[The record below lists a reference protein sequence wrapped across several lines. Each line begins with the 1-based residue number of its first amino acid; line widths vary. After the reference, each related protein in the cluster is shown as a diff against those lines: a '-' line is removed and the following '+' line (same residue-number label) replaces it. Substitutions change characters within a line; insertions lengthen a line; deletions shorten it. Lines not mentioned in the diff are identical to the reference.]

1 MRRALVIALL
11 LGLTGTAAADGT
23 TSPVQPGSAPS
34 KKQRYLEVKDTATA
48 PDKAALTAWN
58 RQLDRRIGKPP
69 EAVISVVNGWTH
81 EILVV
86 PEKQGKGEL
95 PPRAMLDRFLRCRF
109 TNKVAEMDPRLLPTV
124 IAAARHFKSRR
135 AVIVSAFRSP
145 KYNLMLRKKGR
156 EVSRDS
162 QHTYGKAIDF
172 RLDRVN
178 ARDIDAWARSLAMG
192 GVGFYGDSAFVH
204 VDTDRIRYW
213 NGE

>member
-1 MRRALVIALL
+1 MRGGLAALL
-11 LGLTGTAAADGT
+11 MIGALG
-23 TSPVQPGSAPS
+23 GSAHAN
-34 KKQRYLEVKDTATA
+34 KKQLYLDAKTASATVDVA
-48 PDKAALTAWN
+48 RKTAWN

-86 PEKQGKGEL
+86 PEKPGKDEL
-95 PPRAMLDRFLRCRF
+95 PARPLIDRFLRCRF
-109 TNKVAEMDPRLLPTV
+109 TNKVTEMDPRLLPTV

-145 KYNLMLRKKGR
+145 KYNLILRKKGR
-156 EVSRDS
+156 KVSRDS

-178 ARDIDAWARSLAMG
+178 ARDVDAWARSLAMG
-192 GVGFYGDSAFVH
+192 GVGFYGGDAFVH